1 MQRCD
6 WCQEIGHLVPVVNHD
21 PTSSH
26 ECDLVCPTC
35 AELELSEHIDELFM
49 EYSSEL
55 LTIGRTQMSMAV
67 RLDDLCA

>member
-26 ECDLVCPTC
+26 ECDWICPAC
-35 AELELSEHIDELFM
+35 AEVELSEHFDELSSKKSGTFTT
-49 EYSSEL
+49 EYPITAPDEWSQ
-55 LTIGRTQMSMAV
+55 G
-67 RLDDLCA
+67 